1 MKTKDYDAVSCNTAF
16 VSMHRYADMSHR
28 AMLPKNMS
36 EEAGTAWL
44 IGTDLS
50 VEKRKRK
57 PLLTTIAQKNAL
69 ALTKLHAAVCFYS

>member
-1 MKTKDYDAVSCNTAF
+1 MKTKDYDAVSCKTAF
-16 VSMHRYADMSHR
+16 VSMRRYADMSHR

-50 VEKRKRK
+50 VEKRK

>member
-1 MKTKDYDAVSCNTAF
+1 
-16 VSMHRYADMSHR
+16 MSHR

-44 IGTDLS
+44 IGIDLS
-50 VEKRKRK
+50 VEKRK

-69 ALTKLHAAVCFYS
+69 ALTKLHARVFIHKAVYFFYISLGYIGLLILATAVRSI

>member
-1 MKTKDYDAVSCNTAF
+1 
-16 VSMHRYADMSHR
+16 MSHR

-50 VEKRKRK
+50 VEKRK
-57 PLLTTIAQKNAL
+57 PLLITIAQKNAL